1 MRQKITNIEV
11 ESIEVVE
18 AEQDVEPQPVRRN
31 SSSVIPPAHIKG
43 IDVQRQDMFKSK
55 LTLKLSY

>member
-1 MRQKITNIEV
+1 MKQKITFIEV

-31 SSSVIPPAHIKG
+31 SSNVIPPANIKG